1 MQTPVLVVGGGPA
14 GLVAALGL
22 TRRGVGVRLLE
33 RAEGPS
39 VASRA
44 KGLQPRTLEMLEQLG
59 VLEEILAA
67 GGRFPR
73 WRSYR
78 SGELAWEKSI
88 YELLGTGD
96 PVATTAI
103 PYPETWM
110 VAQWRTEDIL
120 RRALSARG
128 VEVEYGSALDT
139 VDQDGDSVT
148 ATIRRSG
155 GSEQIRASY
164 VVAADGA
171 ASTVRGLLGISFDG
185 RTREDERFLTA
196 DVRTADLDRE
206 FWHNWSKPD
215 DPAARVSICPLPGTD
230 TFQFVAPL
238 APDEIAPELT
248 LPTLQRLFEERSG
261 DTAVRFTDAPW
272 ITLHRT
278 NERLA
283 SRFRDGRV
291 FLVGDAAHAVPA
303 AGGQGLNTAV
313 QDSHNLTWKLAAVLD
328 GAPAQLLD
336 SYEEERRPIA
346 ARLMAGLSTADEH
359 GETPDIFQLRN
370 NYRARGLSA
379 ETRTAPG
386 GVRAG
391 DRAPDG
397 PLKLEGGAAQRVF
410 DLLRDAELTCL
421 TFGSRAAGS
430 VNSVARHHH
439 SNIKVQVLEVPRNSP
454 ATADILQATYDVTV
468 GDEIAFLVRPD
479 GYIGFAADNNIAE
492 ALHDYLSRLLGGSEK
507 H

>member
-1 MQTPVLVVGGGPA
+1 
-14 GLVAALGL
+14 
-22 TRRGVGVRLLE
+22 
-33 RAEGPS
+33 
-39 VASRA
+39 
-44 KGLQPRTLEMLEQLG
+44 MLEQLG
-59 VLEEILAA
+59 VLDEILAA

-120 RRALSARG
+120 RRALSEQG

-139 VDQDGDSVT
+139 VDQDGDGVT

-155 GSEQIRASY
+155 ASEQIRASY
-164 VVAADGA
+164 VIAADGA

-185 RTREDERFLTA
+185 ITREDERFLTA

-238 APDEIAPELT
+238 APDEEATELM
-248 LPTLQRLFEERSG
+248 LSTLQRLFEERSG
-261 DTAVRFTDAPW
+261 NTTVRFTDAPW

-313 QDSHNLTWKLAAVLD
+313 QDSHNLAWKLAAVLE
-328 GAPAQLLD
+328 GAPDRLLD
-336 SYEEERRPIA
+336 SYEQERRPIA

-370 NYRARGLSA
+370 NYRERGLS
-379 ETRTAPG
+379 EEYRTTPG
-386 GVRAG
+386 EVRAG

-397 PLKLEGGAAQRVF
+397 PLKLESGAAQRIF
-410 DLLRDAELTCL
+410 DLLRDPELTCL
-421 TFGSRAAGS
+421 VFGSNATDA
-430 VNSVARHHH
+430 VNAIAHQHH
-439 SNIKVQVLEVPRNSP
+439 SDIAVRILAVALDSP
-454 ATADILQATYDVTV
+454 ATADILQVTYDVTP
-468 GDEIAFLVRPD
+468 GDTIAFLIRPD
-479 GYIGFAADNNIAE
+479 GYIGFAAEDHIAE
-492 ALHDYLSRLLGGSEK
+492 TLNAYMSRIAGPPA
-507 H
+507 